1 VLFVPISLC
10 FEIKVGKTVEDFL
23 GFNDCSV
30 RIVLWSSGMGGLC
43 IFHVICF
50 NFLIFSKLNINC
62 LLLYLIFYPL

>member
-1 VLFVPISLC
+1 MLFVLVGLC
-10 FEIKVGKTVEDFL
+10 FEVEIRKTVEDFL

-30 RIVLWSSGMGGLC
+30 GIVLGSSGLGGLC
-43 IFHVICF
+43 VFHVICF